1 MAVFEVELNEISAR
15 AIERAIGSIS
25 GQKIIP
31 AIMSAQRRAATAG
44 RTLAAK
50 RIREIYTIKAGDIK
64 NRANIKADIGGTE
77 TRIEIKGPFE
87 PVKKYRARK
96 NAHGIFV
103 AIKRGKGKLS
113 INFPVPRSFQRPDN
127 GRFVA
132 RVGPERGPLKGLYG
146 PSVPQLFQNV
156 EVMGEVQAR
165 MMEMYENRLMHE
177 LERRLGQ

>member
-1 MAVFEVELNEISAR
+1 MAVFEVELNEVSAR

-64 NRANIKADIGGTE
+64 NRANIKVDMGGTE

-103 AIKRGKGKLS
+103 AIKRGKGGT
-113 INFPVPRSFQRPDN
+113 VPRSFQRPDN
-127 GRFVA
+127 DRFVA
-132 RVGPERGPLKGLYG
+132 RVGRDRGPLKGLYG

>member
-77 TRIEIKGPFE
+77 TRIEI
-87 PVKKYRARK
+87 
-96 NAHGIFV
+96 
-103 AIKRGKGKLS
+103 
-113 INFPVPRSFQRPDN
+113 
-127 GRFVA
+127 
-132 RVGPERGPLKGLYG
+132 
-146 PSVPQLFQNV
+146 
-156 EVMGEVQAR
+156 
-165 MMEMYENRLMHE
+165 
-177 LERRLGQ
+177 